1 MGTGGKKLLL
11 VVLLTCLVF
20 AGIAGYGDFRQV
32 WRLLFEFPLSHLLLA
47 FGLALINYVLRFI
60 RWAYY
65 LKVLRIDVP
74 WSVSFLT
81 FLSGLAMTIT
91 PGKVGELVK
100 SYLLRDRSG
109 VAVSKSLPVV
119 IMERLTDLVSIAL
132 MGLVGLALLP
142 PLISWGLALVLGV
155 VAIAIYVLTT
165 RHSDGLLAL
174 PLVRRW
180 GEEMRQSRH
189 GMRELSR
196 PVPLAVALGL
206 GFLSWISEGVALWVV
221 LMGLGADVGLLL
233 SLPIYAGSVLVGA
246 ATTLPGGLVG
256 TEGAMIALLQQ
267 TGAERDIAAA
277 GTLLVRVATLWFA
290 VGVGLAA
297 LAWLHR
303 LRCPLPTVETS
314 TGQDHS
320 HEGQESPGP
329 AGIYPDKGEPYG

>member
-1 MGTGGKKLLL
+1 
-11 VVLLTCLVF
+11 
-20 AGIAGYGDFRQV
+20 
-32 WRLLFEFPLSHLLLA
+32 
-47 FGLALINYVLRFI
+47 
-60 RWAYY
+60 
-65 LKVLRIDVP
+65 
-74 WSVSFLT
+74 
-81 FLSGLAMTIT
+81 
-91 PGKVGELVK
+91 
-100 SYLLRDRSG
+100 
-109 VAVSKSLPVV
+109 
-119 IMERLTDLVSIAL
+119 
-132 MGLVGLALLP
+132 
-142 PLISWGLALVLGV
+142 
-155 VAIAIYVLTT
+155 
-165 RHSDGLLAL
+165 
-174 PLVRRW
+174 
-180 GEEMRQSRH
+180 MRQSRH

-303 LRCPLPTVETS
+303 LRCPLPAVETS

-329 AGIYPDKGEPYG
+329 AGIYSDKGEPYG